1 VERSISGFLG
11 HQLEVKEMLN
21 LIVSAYLIFDPLGK
35 GYIER
40 SGIEKTLDEH
50 GNKSNH
56 KSNAVLSQQRWAE
69 MVSSCLL
76 FGVLFFV
83 LFVLCCVVL
92 GKVAV
97 TPTYV
102 WVLQSAVLWW

>member
-1 VERSISGFLG
+1 MCSITAPNSQFVVPTHFLTYSIQVERSISGFLG

-21 LIVSAYLIFDPLGK
+21 LIVSAYLIFDPQGK

-50 GNKSNH
+50 GNKGNH

-69 MVSSCLL
+69 MVS
-76 FGVLFFV
+76 GVVFV
-83 LFVLCCVVL
+83 LVVL
-92 GKVAV
+92 ILVHV
-97 TPTYV
+97 
-102 WVLQSAVLWW
+102 